1 MFTEKSM
8 SKPTEDQIRARA
20 HELWEA
26 AGRPEGQQD
35 EFWHKAEQE
44 LSNDPAA
51 NAEEGSSK
59 FVE

>member
-26 AGRPEGQQD
+26 AGRPEGRRD

-44 LSNDPAA
+44 LSDDPAA
-51 NAEEGSSK
+51 NAEETSSK